1 MTGCSAA
8 RIGAARIGGSFR
20 VRDAWS
26 RGGAGAP
33 AVAEWAAAGLLL
45 FVTTRCV
52 EFGKGLCAFV
62 VAGRGDRA
70 GVGDGSIVIG
80 RERAYLALATK
91 PTGWRG
97 RRNPQHGE
105 IEALDKEPQ
114 GYPDTETPR
123 KIRSNAL
130 RRRRSE
136 SLRIASPS
144 DAPAPPRA
152 DRFARP
158 AAAAA
163 AIPPPAARYA
173 LLHGARLFHAGGGRA
188 AALGRTPTARSLLH
202 SSRNS

>member
-1 MTGCSAA
+1 M
-8 RIGAARIGGSFR
+8 
-20 VRDAWS
+20 
-26 RGGAGAP
+26 
-33 AVAEWAAAGLLL
+33 
-45 FVTTRCV
+45 
-52 EFGKGLCAFV
+52 CAFV

-144 DAPAPPRA
+144 DAPRTASRRPLRPPDGGRCCDPTARRA
-152 DRFARP
+152 
-158 AAAAA
+158 
-163 AIPPPAARYA
+163 
-173 LLHGARLFHAGGGRA
+173 LRLATRRATFFHAGGGRA